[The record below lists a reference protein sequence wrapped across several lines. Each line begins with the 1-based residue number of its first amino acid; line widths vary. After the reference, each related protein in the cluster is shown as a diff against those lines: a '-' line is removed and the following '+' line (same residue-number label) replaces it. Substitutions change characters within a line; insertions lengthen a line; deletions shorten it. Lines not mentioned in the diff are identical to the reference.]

1 LKAEFTSGSPRGR
14 ADTPGQALGDCC
26 TSCRDSGTIG
36 RVTARNGK
44 HGYGWVTKSLHWL
57 TVAALVAQFLV
68 GYLMEDEG
76 GRGRG
81 RGRGGD
87 GSGHGRGRGRGGGE
101 EEVITLLPLHV
112 GLGIAILVLAI
123 VRVFWRVSTPL
134 PPWAESLSGAERK
147 IAHHTERLMLTMLF
161 VIPPTGLA
169 VVLGEDD
176 DLLAVHVAAHIVFFV
191 ALAAHLGLVLGRGLR
206 GRPVLLR
213 RML

>member
-1 LKAEFTSGSPRGR
+1 M
-14 ADTPGQALGDCC
+14 
-26 TSCRDSGTIG
+26 
-36 RVTARNGK
+36 TARNGE

-57 TVAALVAQFLV
+57 TVALLVGQFVV
-68 GYLMEDEG
+68 GYLMDDEG

-87 GSGHGRGRGRGGGE
+87 SSGSGHGRGRGGE
-101 EEVITLLPLHV
+101 DQVITLLPIHV

-123 VRVFWRVSTPL
+123 LRVFWRVSTPL
-134 PPWAESLSGAERK
+134 PPWAESLSAAERR
-147 IAHHTERLMLTMLF
+147 IAHHTEQVLLVMLF

-169 VVLGEDD
+169 VVLGDD
-176 DLLAVHVAAHIVFFV
+176 DLLPLHVAAHIVFFV
-191 ALAAHLGLVLGRGLR
+191 ALVAHLGLVLGRGLR